1 MNFIQ
6 SCVRARKICRALRE
20 NRARPKSPRARRRTI
35 LISSTMSSGTEGFS
49 SRLSSNSNMSGAA
62 AMRLAFAFASTS
74 ASTDATGC
82 PQRSTTRDSFCGSIR
97 HIPDFTLLLAIPL
110 LSRRGSLLLL
120 LSVIFLDEGSPFKVT
135 KVFPGCHMGYCP
147 QVSAKRFLQ
156 LFQRDVGQLNLA
168 SPNSTWAPRRFR
180 RNCVPR

>member
-1 MNFIQ
+1 
-6 SCVRARKICRALRE
+6 
-20 NRARPKSPRARRRTI
+20 
-35 LISSTMSSGTEGFS
+35 MSSGMEGFS

-82 PQRSTTRDSFCGSIR
+82 PHRSTTRDSFCGSIR

-120 LSVIFLDEGSPFKVT
+120 LSLFSWMRGHLSRLLRFFSGVIWGTAGE
-135 KVFPGCHMGYCP
+135 
-147 QVSAKRFLQ
+147 
-156 LFQRDVGQLNLA
+156 
-168 SPNSTWAPRRFR
+168 
-180 RNCVPR
+180 CVPRGFFSFFSVMWANSILLLPIQHGRLAGFVETAGCAENISEWHD